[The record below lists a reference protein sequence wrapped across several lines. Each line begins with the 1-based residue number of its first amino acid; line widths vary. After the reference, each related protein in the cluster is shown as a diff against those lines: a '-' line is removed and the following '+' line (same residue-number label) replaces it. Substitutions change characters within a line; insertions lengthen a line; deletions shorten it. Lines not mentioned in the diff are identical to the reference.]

1 MNLQSAGGVMGEEI
15 RIGILALREGA
26 CFRPDLEH
34 RGLRGDAS
42 IYLPQL
48 WYDSLGVDWTM
59 FAQLRCSLKRQNHC
73 TLI

>member
-1 MNLQSAGGVMGEEI
+1 MNLQTAGGVMGEEI

-34 RGLRGDAS
+34 RGLRGDGS

-48 WYDSLGVDWTM
+48 LVRFKIMHPDINGR
-59 FAQLRCSLKRQNHC
+59 AH
-73 TLI
+73 